1 MAEGFQIGGLKLSL
15 ARARN
20 RWLRFRLR
28 GRNLDPR
35 ALVNLGA
42 LDNLRLDDPARSHR
56 FVVVDLE
63 TTGLDPDRDRVVSVG
78 AFRMVGGRVRLGE
91 VFCELCNPGR
101 DIPVESIKVHAIVP
115 DMIHQARPAW
125 EVFLDFLGFLGHD
138 ILVAH
143 YAPFDVYFMNR
154 VMKGQFGFPLQ
165 NLVLDTV
172 ELCRTL
178 MLKPDPYG
186 VYLDFRKCG
195 LDALAELFEVEV
207 PERHTALGDA
217 LATALIFQRFL
228 QKLESQGRGSLREMI
243 KLGGMSA

>member
-1 MAEGFQIGGLKLSL
+1 LNLTL
-15 ARARN
+15 AKARN
-20 RWLRFRLR
+20 RWLRFYLR
-28 GRNLDPR
+28 GRRLDPR
-35 ALVNLGA
+35 ARANLAA
-42 LDNLRLDDPARSHR
+42 LDGLRLDEPARSHR

-63 TTGLDPDRDRVVSVG
+63 TTGLDPGKDRVVSVG

-115 DMIHQARPAW
+115 DMIRQARPAW
-125 EVFLDFLGFLGHD
+125 EVFRDFLEFLGTD

-154 VMKGQFGFPLQ
+154 VMRTSFGFGLQ
-165 NLVLDTV
+165 NLMLDTV
-172 ELCRTL
+172 ELCRTT

-186 VYLDFRKCG
+186 VYLDFRKCS
-195 LDALAELFEVEV
+195 LDALAELFELEV

-228 QKLESQGRGSLREMI
+228 QKLEAQGSGRLRDLVR
-243 KLGGMSA
+243 LGAAAS

>member
-1 MAEGFQIGGLKLSL
+1 MNLAL

-20 RWLRFRLR
+20 RWLRFCLR
-28 GRNLDPR
+28 GRQLDPR
-35 ALVNLGA
+35 ARVNLTA
-42 LDNLRLDDPARSHR
+42 LDGLRLDDMAQTHR

-63 TTGLDPDRDRVVSVG
+63 TTGLDPSRDRVVSVG

-91 VFCELCNPGR
+91 VFSELCNPGR

-115 DMIHQARPAW
+115 DMIREARSAW
-125 EVFLDFLGFLGHD
+125 EVFHDFLEFLGTD

-143 YAPFDVYFMNR
+143 YASFDVFFMNR
-154 VMKGQFGFPLQ
+154 VMRASFGFPLQ
-165 NLVLDTV
+165 NLMLDTV
-172 ELCRTL
+172 ELCRTT

-186 VYLDFRKCG
+186 VYVDFRKCG
-195 LDALAELFEVEV
+195 LDALAELFDLQV

-228 QKLESQGRGSLREMI
+228 HKLESEGRGRLRDVI
-243 KLGGMSA
+243 RLGAMSS